1 MVELIGNVVFY
12 KSLEDDYSHDDD
24 ASGATIIVF
33 ILLMIVVPLVIIV
46 GCTAAK
52 SGSGYT
58 SAFDDWQAR
67 GITAVYVSPTREVH
81 AHVVFSLSSRAL
93 LEGYQPPP
101 SKQQQQR
108 RSEPKTTAA
117 ARNRE
122 EESLLEKRLGFD

>member
-33 ILLMIVVPLVIIV
+33 ILLMIVVPLVII
-46 GCTAAK
+46 GCAHAK

-58 SAFDDWQAR
+58 SAFDSWQAR
-67 GITAVYVSPTREVH
+67 GITAVYVGPTRGGGK
-81 AHVVFSLSSRAL
+81 AHVVFSLSARAL
-93 LEGYQPPP
+93 LGGYQPPP

-108 RSEPKTTAA
+108 RSEPKTT
-117 ARNRE
+117 NE
-122 EESLLEKRLGFD
+122 F